1 MNKAVLIAAALVLAP
16 LAGSTQQVPDT
27 KDREPSYV
35 GKSGERAA
43 PSERTDD
50 LSQTAVGDRVLRR
63 SKQSRMRVLLTSTIF
78 AARSHPVEAVS
89 HCACWPTKTG

>member
-1 MNKAVLIAAALVLAP
+1 MNKAVLFAAALALAP
-16 LAGSTQQVPDT
+16 LAASSQQVPDT

-50 LSQTAVGDRVLRR
+50 RSQTSVRDRVALAIE
-63 SKQSRMRVLLTSTIF
+63 TIEDACAADVTIS
-78 AARSHPVEAVS
+78 AARLHPVGAVS
-89 HCACWPTKTG
+89 HCACWPTKTA